1 MDISL
6 IENYRYIVFRDRG
19 TWYAV
24 ALEFNIIESSD
35 NPKLAFFSLLQA
47 VEGYI
52 KSVKKI
58 KEPGFQL
65 LNQVADLNYKKMW
78 ENLHSYKYI
87 RSPYKI
93 NMYGVYA
100 IS

>member
-65 LNQVADLNYKKMW
+65 FTL
-78 ENLHSYKYI
+78 
-87 RSPYKI
+87 I
-93 NMYGVYA
+93 NILDHLIKLICMVFTQ
-100 IS
+100 